1 VEQDHRA
8 VKRIVRPMLG
18 VKSFWFARRTLAGM
32 EFMHMLKKGQMI
44 AADGKQL
51 SDAEPFYSL
60 AA

>member
-1 VEQDHRA
+1 